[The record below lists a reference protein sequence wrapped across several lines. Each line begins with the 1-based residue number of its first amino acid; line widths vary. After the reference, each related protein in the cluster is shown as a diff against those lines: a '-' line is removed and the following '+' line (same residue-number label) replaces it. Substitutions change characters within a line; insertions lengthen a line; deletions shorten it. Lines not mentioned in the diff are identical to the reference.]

1 MAKKRKKQVEKL
13 GEVIGRSRPFWG
25 VTLLFIGVF
34 LLVSI
39 FHYTAGQE
47 VMFKHYFEPLLPSTE
62 SAGFNYCG
70 KLGATCALS
79 TMLVLGASAY
89 MLPLYV
95 LWFGIGCFRRRAT
108 VITKTEFIAVVVGI
122 LSLSIL
128 SSIFQNF
135 LGDSAPLQSAT
146 FPSGWGGKFGY
157 VVFEIIK
164 PLLDILG
171 SVLLFGVIYFVA
183 LIVVFVESP
192 AEAASEVLS
201 VLKWCVCMLW
211 CAFKAVALFGLLLPK
226 RLILAIFSR
235 KKDDEDAEL
244 ELVEVKKEEMSKQE
258 SFEPI
263 AETIDEDEDFSVKE
277 IDLRDL
283 EDFAKELGSS
293 HNSSVQEDYVDS
305 QSHMVESEQED
316 SISDFSD
323 VEIDMP
329 KSAVEEDLDE
339 PVVDEP
345 ATVSQSDVSVA
356 DKNSNLEVVS
366 LVDAEDSAESLV
378 APKKSKAKKNS
389 KYVFPSLN
397 LLAVPQKTDDLP
409 KENYKAR
416 MEEIVKVIGD
426 FGVKV
431 IPDKAYPGPVITRYD
446 IRPAPGVKMNRV
458 TSLYQ
463 EITAGIMA
471 DSIRIISP
479 VPGRGTIGI
488 EVPNVHRQ
496 NVSMREVLQSKAWRE
511 SEYEIPVAFGKDATG
526 NPVVANMKKM
536 THLLVAGQTNSG
548 KSVCLNTILVSL
560 LYKMTPEDLRL
571 ILIDPKM
578 VEFPKYNSVPH
589 MLIPVVIDAK
599 KAAAALKWLVA
610 EMMRRYSIFHKAGVK
625 NIDGFNAKILKDKD
639 EMRKADEEFA
649 QMSSEERQAALEAAR
664 EAKNTQD
671 IDVPDTKMPYIICA
685 IDELADLMDVAGKDV
700 EQYIA
705 RLTQLARAAGIHMVI
720 ATQRPDAKTV
730 TGKIKNNL
738 PTRIAFSVRSNINSR
753 IILDEGGAESLIGK
767 GDMLFLNNGTTDPI
781 RAQGAFVDEPEIDAI
796 VEALKVNGEPE
807 YAEEVQN
814 AIEASD
820 EDSDEISESEGG
832 TYGDPMTV
840 KAINVIKV
848 SNKASTSLLQRKLG
862 IGYGRAARIMDDLED
877 RGLIGPDNGTGKRE
891 LFLDNL

>member
-1 MAKKRKKQVEKL
+1 MASKRKKQVEKL
-13 GEVIGRSRPFWG
+13 GDVIGRSRPFLG
-25 VTLLFIGVF
+25 IALLCVGVF
-34 LLVSI
+34 LLVAMLH
-39 FHYTAGQE
+39 FTAGQE
-47 VMFKHYFEPLLPSTE
+47 VMLKHYFEPHLPSTE
-62 SAGFNYCG
+62 SAGYNYCG
-70 KLGATCALS
+70 KLGATLS
-79 TMLVLGASAY
+79 LSFMMVLGASAY
-89 MLPLYV
+89 MLPIYV
-95 LWFGIGCFRRRAT
+95 LWFGVRCFRRKAA
-108 VITKTEFIAVVVGI
+108 VMTKSEFVAVVVGV
-122 LSLSIL
+122 LSLSVL
-128 SSIFQNF
+128 SSVFQNF

-146 FPSGWGGKFGY
+146 FPTGWGGKIGY
-157 VVFEIIK
+157 VVFELAK
-164 PLLDILG
+164 PLLDIVG
-171 SVLLFGVIYFVA
+171 SVLLFGVIYLVA
-183 LIVVFVESP
+183 LVVVFVDSP
-192 AEAASEVLS
+192 SEAASELLS
-201 VLKWCVCMLW
+201 MLVWCARMLW
-211 CAFKAVALFGLLLPK
+211 RLVKALFVGIFKLPILLFSK
-226 RLILAIFSR
+226 IFA
-235 KKDDEDAEL
+235 KNKDDSEEEVTISEAKPV
-244 ELVEVKKEEMSKQE
+244 ELVQASDEVE
-258 SFEPI
+258 SDDGFSI
-263 AETIDEDEDFSVKE
+263 KADE
-277 IDLRDL
+277 LRDL
-283 EDFAKELGSS
+283 EDFAKELGSAQ
-293 HNSSVQEDYVDS
+293 NSSTFVVEE
-305 QSHMVESEQED
+305 MVESEQEE
-316 SISDFSD
+316 SVSDFSG
-323 VEIDMP
+323 VEIDLP
-329 KSAVEEDLDE
+329 KSTIEEDVVETVAKE
-339 PVVDEP
+339 PSEAP
-345 ATVSQSDVSVA
+345 QSDVWA
-356 DKNSNLEVVS
+356 
-366 LVDAEDSAESLV
+366 AE
-378 APKKSKAKKNS
+378 KKSNIEDVPLVYSGESEESIVALKKPKVKKNS

-397 LLAVPQKTDDLP
+397 LLAAPQKSDDLP

-639 EMRKADEEFA
+639 EMRRADEEFA

-664 EAKNTQD
+664 EAKNAQD

-781 RAQGAFVDEPEIDAI
+781 RAQGAFVDDPEIDAI

-820 EDSDEISESEGG
+820 EESDEIGEGEGG
-832 TYGDPMTV
+832 KYGDPMLI
-840 KAINVIKV
+840 KAINIIRTE
-848 SNKASTSLLQRKLG
+848 NKASISFLQRKLG
-862 IGYGRAARIMDDLED
+862 IGYNRAANIVEELEA
-877 RGLIGPDNGTGKRE
+877 RGIVGPDKAGKRE
-891 LFLDNL
+891 LFLENL